1 MMSAGESD
9 AGGGRAWTFGWEAP
23 VHAVFPALHAA
34 QNAWLA
40 EIDDLHAP
48 DHKTRELI
56 RLVCNVALRSAA
68 GVERHARLAGE
79 LGASWDE
86 VLGAILLTAP
96 TFGMVPAVEMLGAAR
111 QGYDRHADAAAED
124 ETDDID
130 DIDSEIDDEEIVHDG
145 G

>member
-1 MMSAGESD
+1 MSAGESD
-9 AGGGRAWTFGWEAP
+9 AGGGRARTFGWEAP

-56 RLVCNVALRSAA
+56 RLVCNVGLRSAA

-86 VLGAILLTAP
+86 VLGAILLTVP

-111 QGYDRHADAAAED
+111 QGYDRHSDAADD
-124 ETDDID
+124 EID